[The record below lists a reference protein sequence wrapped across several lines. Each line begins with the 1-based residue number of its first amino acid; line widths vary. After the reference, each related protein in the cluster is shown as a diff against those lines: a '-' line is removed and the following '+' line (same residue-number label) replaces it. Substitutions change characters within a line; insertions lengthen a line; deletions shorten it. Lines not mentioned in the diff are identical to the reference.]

1 MMAPIRTANKPQAQA
16 LPRVLVVEDE
26 PALVELVRDI
36 VGPQIE
42 CQLLFAGDIHQAKS
56 IIANQAVDLLVT
68 DLHLPDGDGM
78 TLLSSLREKIP
89 AAGAIV
95 ITGKPSVS
103 AAVTALRAGAADFL
117 PKPFSVSHLV
127 ERVNKALERQKLA
140 AKTEKRLDRLR
151 DAVRRLNLSR
161 RMVSKKVDLLCNDLV
176 SAYGDLA
183 KRFDAV
189 RHQEAFRKLLAEA
202 KDLEQMLCHAMDW
215 LLRHSGYCN
224 VAVWLASESDGF
236 QLGAYMKYTIP
247 GEPALTDAMRNGIV
261 PMTVR
266 ENLVHLA
273 ARQADQKLT
282 SAELDQL
289 GGQTILATN
298 CAYLGESL
306 AVVVM
311 FRDDKSPFT
320 EEDVEMLRAISSTF
334 ATALAAIVH
343 GNDGALD
350 DEGGN
355 LLEEED
361 GDGKGPKGKNPDNA
375 DWWKRGEPPPF

>member
-1 MMAPIRTANKPQAQA
+1 MAPTVSANKPATQT

-26 PALVELVRDI
+26 PALVDLVRDI
-36 VGPQIE
+36 VGPQVQ
-42 CQLLFAGDIHQAKS
+42 CQLLFALDIHQARS
-56 IIANQAVDLLVT
+56 IIEKTKIDLLVT

-78 TLLSSLREKIP
+78 TLLPSLREKLP

-95 ITGKPSVS
+95 ITGKPSVH

-127 ERVNKALERQKLA
+127 ERVNKALERQRLH

-151 DAVRRLNLSR
+151 DAVRRLSVSR

-176 SAYGDLA
+176 SAYGELA
-183 KRFDAV
+183 KQFDAV

-215 LLRHSGYCN
+215 LLRHAGYCN
-224 VAVWLASESDGF
+224 VAVWLASESEGF

-247 GEPALTDAMRNGIV
+247 GEPALTEAMRNGIV

-266 ENLVHLA
+266 DSTVHLT
-273 ARQADQKLT
+273 ARQADQQLT
-282 SAELDQL
+282 AAELDHMA
-289 GGQTILATN
+289 GQTVLATN
-298 CAYLGESL
+298 CSYLGESL
-306 AVVVM
+306 AVLVM
-311 FRDDKSPFT
+311 FRDDKSPFSD
-320 EEDVEMLRAISSTF
+320 EDVAMLKAISSVF
-334 ATALAAIVH
+334 AIVLAAIVR
-343 GNDGALD
+343 GDDDGAIED
-350 DEGGN
+350 TGG

-361 GDGKGPKGKNPDNA
+361 DRKGKSSDAA
-375 DWWKRGEPPPF
+375 DWWKRGEAPPF